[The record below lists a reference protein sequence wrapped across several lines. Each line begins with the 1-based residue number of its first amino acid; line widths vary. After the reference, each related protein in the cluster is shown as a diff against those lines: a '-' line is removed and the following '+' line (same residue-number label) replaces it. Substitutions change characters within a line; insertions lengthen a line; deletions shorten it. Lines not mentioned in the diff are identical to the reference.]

1 MSKTAESEPP
11 DLQGLTFVKR
21 IGTGGYAD
29 VYLYQQTNTQM
40 RVAVKV
46 LFKEAASDK
55 SREQFAAEAN
65 AMAELAGHPNIVQV
79 FGADVTA
86 DGRPYLVMKYYP
98 QRNLAVR
105 SRAER
110 LPVQRVLEIGVQ
122 VSCAVETAHRAG
134 ILHRDIKPAN
144 ILTSQYGEPGLA
156 DFGIATRSGEADD
169 DSQGLSI
176 PWSAPEVVFALS
188 AGDIRADVYSLGA
201 TLWHLLVGRS
211 PFEDPG
217 GDNSTPALMR
227 RIREKQ
233 VPRTGRDDVPGS
245 LERLLA
251 QAMAKDPDD
260 RPQTA
265 LQLARSL
272 QAIEAE
278 ELWTPTPLVL
288 LEDNSDDTEID
299 SVGEQAEDPSS
310 SEDSTRRR
318 TGGSIV
324 ELVGPRTPD
333 SPTLRKVT
341 LPKSSAAASPSAGSS
356 ERRREGIPPLQ
367 DSDEDATK
375 RRPAV
380 VGASGRVEE
389 PSIVEVPSQSQLQ
402 PQPKTRTWKLVVAS
416 AIVVAAAIG
425 IALFLTG
432 SGGKTPSS
440 DTAPSTST
448 PPTIATPNL
457 AAPVVTGERISPT
470 QVKFTWTMANVNSA
484 DRFYWKE
491 PGGQSQLASGMT
503 VTVNA
508 PAPQKACITVE
519 AVRGQVPIDSPLTC
533 RG

>member
-1 MSKTAESEPP
+1 
-11 DLQGLTFVKR
+11 
-21 IGTGGYAD
+21 
-29 VYLYQQTNTQM
+29 M

-86 DGRPYLVMKYYP
+86 DGRPYLVMRYYP

-110 LPVQRVLEIGVQ
+110 LPVQKVLEIGVR

-156 DFGIATRSGEADD
+156 DFGIATRSGEGDD

-176 PWSAPEVVFALS
+176 PWSSPEVVFAVS

-251 QAMAKDPDD
+251 QAMAKNPDD

-272 QAIEAE
+272 QAVEAE
-278 ELWTPTPLVL
+278 ELWTPTALVL
-288 LEDNSDDTEID
+288 LEDAGDDTD
-299 SVGEQAEDPSS
+299 NDRVGEPGEDPSS
-310 SEDSTRRR
+310 NEDSTRRR
-318 TGGSIV
+318 TGGAIV
-324 ELVGPRTPD
+324 ELVEPPTPD
-333 SPTLRKVT
+333 PPTLRKVT
-341 LPKSSAAASPSAGSS
+341 LPRPSVADSPSAGTSS
-356 ERRREGIPPLQ
+356 ERRREGMPALL
-367 DSDEDATK
+367 DSDEDATM
-375 RRPAV
+375 RRPSV
-380 VGASGRVEE
+380 VSAGGSTAEASVIGM
-389 PSIVEVPSQSQLQ
+389 PSQPQ
-402 PQPKTRTWKLVVAS
+402 PQPKTRTWKVVVAS
-416 AIVVAAAIG
+416 VVVAAAAIG

-432 SGGKTPSS
+432 SARKTPSS
-440 DTAPSTST
+440 GTAPPTST

-457 AAPVVTGERISPT
+457 AAPVVTGERLSPT
-470 QVKFTWTMANVNSA
+470 QVKFTWTMSNLKSA

-491 PGGQSQLASGMT
+491 PGGQSQAVSGMT

-508 PAPQKACITVE
+508 PAPQKVCITVE
-519 AVRGQVPIDSPLTC
+519 AVRGQAYIDSPLTC
-533 RG
+533 EG